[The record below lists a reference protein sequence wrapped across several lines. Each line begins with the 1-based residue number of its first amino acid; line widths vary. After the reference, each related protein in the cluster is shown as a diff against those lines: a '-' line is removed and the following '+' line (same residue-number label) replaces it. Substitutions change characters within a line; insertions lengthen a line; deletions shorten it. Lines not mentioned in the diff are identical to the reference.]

1 MYGVLGIRTLGAAE
15 WNAAQHSCTYQRH
28 ESAQSEF
35 DVATI
40 INLTRW
46 YHSCSLLFWNGLGL
60 QGSNK
65 LKSYIMFQKRNIF
78 IISERWRCLSKTD
91 QAYFYS
97 LADMGTSWVWFYLT
111 KESFLVNTLMKLKLM
126 AWFAC
131 ALTNANV
138 LIN

>member
-40 INLTRW
+40 INFTRW
-46 YHSCSLLFWNGLGL
+46 YFTCSLLFWNGLGL

-78 IISERWRCLSKTD
+78 IISEKVEVPLQNWPGLFLFSCRYGYVLGVILSN
-91 QAYFYS
+91 
-97 LADMGTSWVWFYLT
+97 
-111 KESFLVNTLMKLKLM
+111 ERKL
-126 AWFAC
+126 FG
-131 ALTNANV
+131 
-138 LIN
+138 